1 METLKDLKAGKFI
14 GEKSLSLGCGLT
26 EFPREIFDMAETLE
40 VLDMTDNKLSALP
53 DDFGKLKNLK
63 ILFLSNNLFEE
74 VPKVLSD
81 CPKLSMIGFRNNQI
95 HTFGENALPPSVR
108 WLILTDNH
116 ITALPDSIGDLKY
129 LQKFMLSGNQI
140 TTLPETLGNCKNLEL
155 FRISANQLTHL
166 PSWLLTLPKLS
177 WFAYG
182 GNPFCRKHPSC
193 DVPLKETSWKEL
205 EIKEVLG
212 EGASGL
218 ISKAIWK
225 QDGLAKEVAVK
236 VFKGEMTS
244 DGLPEEEMDINI
256 SLGHHDNLVDVLAR
270 VTDHPEGKDVLVLEL
285 IPGTFENLGLPPTLK
300 TCTRDTYTEKYSLS
314 FPKSIRILQCV
325 ASAAKHMHERGI
337 MHGDFYAHNIM
348 INEEGESFLGDFGAA
363 SYYEPDDLRMRVA
376 LERLEV
382 RAFGCL
388 VEEMLLLSQNDRS
401 YSKQKKQLEALK
413 DACLTEENEERPL
426 FDTVYQQMIAL

>member
-1 METLKDLKAGKFI
+1 MTTLEQLKSGQLTGSKRLT
-14 GEKSLSLGCGLT
+14 LSCRLK
-26 EFPREIFDMAETLE
+26 EFPREIFTLAETLE
-40 VLDMTDNKLSALP
+40 VLDLTNNNLSTLP

-74 VPKVLSD
+74 VPKVLSN
-81 CPKLSMIGFRNNQI
+81 CPKLSMIGFRSNQI
-95 HTFGENALPPSVR
+95 RSFGEDTLPPSVR
-108 WLILTDNH
+108 WIILTDNH
-116 ITALPDSIGDLKY
+116 ITTLPESIGDLKY

-140 TTLPETLGNCKNLEL
+140 TTLPETLKNCKNLEL
-155 FRISANQLTHL
+155 FRIAANQLTHL
-166 PSWLLTLPKLS
+166 PSWLLTLPKLT

-193 DVPLKETSWKEL
+193 DVPLRETSWKKL

-236 VFKGEMTS
+236 VFKGDMTS

-256 SLGHHDNLVDVLAR
+256 SLGHDDNLVDVLAR

-285 IPGTFENLGLPPTLK
+285 IPSTFVNLGLPPTLK
-300 TCTRDTYTEKYSLS
+300 TCTRDTYPEKYSLTFS
-314 FPKSIRILQCV
+314 KSIKILQGM

-363 SYYEPDDLRMRVA
+363 SYYEPDDLPMRAA

-388 VEEMLLLSQNDRS
+388 IEEMLLLSKNDRS
-401 YSKQKKQLEALK
+401 EHQQREKMEALR
-413 DACLTEENEERPL
+413 DACLTGKNEDRPL
-426 FDTVYQQMIAL
+426 FDVVYRHF